1 MDLEE
6 LIRYRTW
13 IGVSLAVALLI
24 GWYAYGYRPRSERI
38 QSLESREEAIARDR
52 AQVLAQ
58 IAQAQAEV
66 KEPKSL
72 PSRVVPAPSK
82 SMSAV
87 DRLNYFLG
95 NITKP
100 ANALELS
107 YFTVTPLPPASGAGY
122 EEIPFSITVAGNYAA
137 LADYLYQ
144 LEYGQDFIV
153 RDLAVTQRESQIQA
167 DFRLSALLLS
177 DPSTR
182 PAAKTAKD
190 PGRPTSLELARDP
203 FVRPP
208 AKLAVGPDGKSYFL
222 NVPAGLRLS
231 GIMMNSSGQTVA
243 IINHEPYPV
252 GASIQNKTITK
263 ITDRGV
269 ELSDKVRSYFLEM
282 EQPTYSTTLAA
293 TNKEASTR

>member
-1 MDLEE
+1 M
-6 LIRYRTW
+6 RTATARAA
-13 IGVSLAVALLI
+13 SASAHSR
-24 GWYAYGYRPRSERI
+24 AARKRSRKT
-38 QSLESREEAIARDR
+38 A
-52 AQVLAQ
+52 
-58 IAQAQAEV
+58 
-66 KEPKSL
+66 PKSL

-87 DRLNYFLG
+87 DRLTYFLD

-177 DPSTR
+177 DPNTR
-182 PAAKTAKD
+182 PAAKPAED
-190 PGRPTSLELARDP
+190 PGRP
-203 FVRPP
+203 
-208 AKLAVGPDGKSYFL
+208 
-222 NVPAGLRLS
+222 
-231 GIMMNSSGQTVA
+231 
-243 IINHEPYPV
+243 
-252 GASIQNKTITK
+252 
-263 ITDRGV
+263 
-269 ELSDKVRSYFLEM
+269 
-282 EQPTYSTTLAA
+282 
-293 TNKEASTR
+293 

>member
-6 LIRYRTW
+6 LVRYRAW
-13 IGVSLAVALLI
+13 IGVGLAAAVLV
-24 GWYAYGYRPRSERI
+24 GWYTTSYRPRSERI
-38 QSLESREEAIARDR
+38 ASLESREEAVSRDR

-58 IAQAQAEV
+58 IAQAQTETKAPV
-66 KEPKSL
+66 TTL
-72 PSRVVPAPSK
+72 PARVVPATAK
-82 SMSAV
+82 SMSPV
-87 DRLNYFLG
+87 DRLNYFLD

-107 YFTVTPLPPASGAGY
+107 YFTVTPLAPTAGPGY
-122 EEIPFSITVAGNYAA
+122 EEIPFAITIAGSYAA

-153 RDLAVTQRESQIQA
+153 RDIAVTQHESQIQA
-167 DFRLSALLLS
+167 EFRLSALLLT
-177 DPSTR
+177 DAKAQPT
-182 PAAKTAKD
+182 AKTAKD
-190 PGRPTSLELARDP
+190 PGRPTTLELARDP

-208 AKLAVGPDGKSYFL
+208 AKVAVGADGKSYFM

-231 GIMMNSSGQTVA
+231 GIMNSGGRMAA
-243 IINHEPYPV
+243 IINREPYPV
-252 GASIQNKTITK
+252 GATIQNKTITK

-282 EQPTYSTTLAA
+282 EQPAYSTLAGA
-293 TNKEASTR
+293 KNKEAAVR

>member
-6 LIRYRTW
+6 VIRYRTW

-24 GWYAYGYRPRSERI
+24 GWHAYGYRPRSERI
-38 QSLESREEAIARDR
+38 RSFESREEAIARDR

-66 KEPKSL
+66 KQPKSL
-72 PSRVVPAPSK
+72 PSRAVPAPSK

-87 DRLNYFLG
+87 DRLNYFLD

-177 DPSTR
+177 DPNTQ

-208 AKLAVGPDGKSYFL
+208 AKVAVGPDGKSYFL

-231 GIMMNSSGQTVA
+231 GIMMKSSGPTVA

-282 EQPTYSTTLAA
+282 EQPAYSTTLTAK
-293 TNKEASTR
+293 TKEASVR